1 MIGKNKL
8 IDSTEKEADGRKI
21 GENDIIKLN
30 MPRHCH
36 PQHGPGEFVFMGRK
50 RLGDLTLV
58 CAPRLSEWTYIVRT
72 MNSDGTS
79 HCLLK
84 S

>member
-1 MIGKNKL
+1 
-8 IDSTEKEADGRKI
+8 
-21 GENDIIKLN
+21 
-30 MPRHCH
+30 MPRHCD

-58 CAPRLSEWTYIVRT
+58 CAPSLSEWADIVRT

-79 HCLLK
+79 HCVLK